1 MNSTGIIIL
10 AAGSSSRFGSTKQLV
25 HFKGKTLLQHTIEE
39 ATEAGA
45 EPIVVVTGANADEVS
60 KEIKSEKAEIVFDK
74 DWEQGI
80 ASGIVIGLKM
90 VITLDNK
97 IEKVIIAV
105 CDQPFISSSLFQ
117 QLYQK
122 QNEIAKY
129 IVACCYADTIGT
141 PALFT
146 QKYFDVLMKLKGDE
160 GAKKLMKTYSED
172 VAMVDFP
179 KGYIDIDTK
188 EDYEN
193 LLNGD
198 PGP

>member
-1 MNSTGIIIL
+1 MQAI
-10 AAGSSSRFGSTKQLV
+10 
-25 HFKGKTLLQHTIEE
+25 H
-39 ATEAGA
+39 
-45 EPIVVVTGANADEVS
+45 
-60 KEIKSEKAEIVFDK
+60 
-74 DWEQGI
+74 
-80 ASGIVIGLKM
+80 
-90 VITLDNK
+90 
-97 IEKVIIAV
+97 
-105 CDQPFISSSLFQ
+105 FQ

-122 QNEIAKY
+122 QNESAKD
-129 IVACCYADTIGT
+129 IVACAYADTIGT

-146 QKYFDVLMKLKGDE
+146 QKYFDVLMKLEGDE

-172 VAMVDFP
+172 VATVDFP